1 MLLHARPYTTDPGT
15 DPIAELV
22 SKEMKTTGTQT
33 TESSF
38 ARTSSF
44 LHNCIAWFWQTKV
57 GFWLVLHP
65 GAKARKKRK
74 SQTGLNVNKSRTCYL
89 WRFFLQIYCQGL
101 EKIFKKHRCEE
112 PRANP
117 KDFLFASEGCKATF
131 VSGLFYFLPAG
142 LKLCLPKQQKH
153 LPGPFS
159 TCDLPLLQECN
170 DDGIDLER
178 HLLP

>member
-38 ARTSSF
+38 ARTQQFSAQ
-44 LHNCIAWFWQTKV
+44 LYC
-57 GFWLVLHP
+57 LVLADKSWVLV
-65 GAKARKKRK
+65 GASPR
-74 SQTGLNVNKSRTCYL
+74 SQGKEEEEEPNRTECEQIQDL
-89 WRFFLQIYCQGL
+89 LPVAIFLQIHCQGL